1 MRAWTHLERQR
12 GGLGFVG
19 GPGETQIES
28 DKRAIDSQLRALHVN
43 FEKWSKLENCT
54 GKEDLKQLRQLFRL
68 LDILMLE
75 NQHFST
81 N

>member
-28 DKRAIDSQLRALHVN
+28 DKRAIDSQLKSLNVN
-43 FEKWSKLENCT
+43 SEKWSKLENCT
-54 GKEDLKQLRQLFRL
+54 GKEDLKQPCQLFRL